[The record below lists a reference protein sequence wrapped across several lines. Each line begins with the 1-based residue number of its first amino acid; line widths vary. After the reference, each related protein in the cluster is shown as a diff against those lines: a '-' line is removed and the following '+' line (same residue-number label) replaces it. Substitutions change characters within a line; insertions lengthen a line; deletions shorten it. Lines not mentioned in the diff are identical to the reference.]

1 MLVDSKLIIE
11 RDSNKAQVFGRW
23 SCQYGQILPIKG
35 NIDSWNENTTYKIS
49 SYTLSENDAKKHF
62 LEAATIGTV
71 PDIFRR
77 IQKLR
82 AKRVYIPY
90 VVYGKGLLSINH
102 AIQSLNIKSLSFLDS
117 VDVQNVLDFNGE
129 ADRIAPS
136 ANFMSTD
143 FSYSDLSFRANH
155 DGIKLPNQFNVVFV
169 SFWQFSYSYNGE
181 DCFAYLQDRIGAN
194 VVFLTNL
201 PHYEDFETKKSQ
213 LTLGTKVY
221 RAVIIPIII
230 ILVYNIIMNLYNL
243 FNELIKDAIVFAI
256 IHYLMKII
264 GVKLDNFEK
273 INQESKREKY
283 ISEINKR
290 KEQDAMELFGV
301 KIIAKSK

>member
-1 MLVDSKLIIE
+1 MVVDFDVIHTDGPE
-11 RDSNKAQVFGRW
+11 NATVFGRW
-23 SCQYGQILPIKG
+23 YYQYGQILPIKG

-62 LEAATIGTV
+62 LEAAAIGTV

-90 VVYGKGLLSINH
+90 VVYGKRLLSINH
-102 AIQSLNIKSLSFLDS
+102 AIQSLNIKNLSFIDS
-117 VDVQNVLDFNGE
+117 VDAQNVLDFNGE

-155 DGIKLPNQFNVVFV
+155 DGIKLPYQFNVVFV

-194 VVFLTNL
+194 VEFITNL
-201 PHYEDFETKKSQ
+201 PHYEDLETKKSQ
-213 LTLGTKVY
+213 LTLGAKVY
-221 RAVIIPIII
+221 RAIIIPIII
-230 ILVYNIIMNLYNL
+230 ILTYNIIIN
-243 FNELIKDAIVFAI
+243 FNSLLEEVFKFAI
-256 IHYLMKII
+256 IHCLLKII
-264 GVKLDNFEK
+264 GVGLDKLEK
-273 INQESKREKY
+273 INQDSKREKY
-283 ISEINKR
+283 ILEINKR
-290 KEQDAMELFGV
+290 KEQDAMEIYGM
-301 KIIAKSK
+301 KISAKTDFKL